1 MKQTI
6 NNLILKAATRAY
18 QKGDLPS
25 GELSEIEIEEPKS
38 DAHGDFS
45 TNIAMKMASVQKI
58 SPRKIAEVIIDQ
70 MDDPDR
76 IIKKTEIAGPG
87 FINFFLKASSWYPVL
102 RKIHDKG
109 SKYGSSNI
117 GNREK
122 IQVEFVSSNPTGPL
136 HIGHGRGAAV
146 GDSIGNILS
155 FCGYEIQKEYYIND
169 SGRQIYTLGRSV
181 YLRYKELIGQPI
193 SFPPECYQGDYI
205 REFAAFVKADKGSK
219 LLDMD
224 EENAISYCAKLM
236 AKKILSG
243 IHQDLNAFGVKFDN
257 WFSEQSLYDA
267 GRVDDII
274 NNFQQREIIYQK
286 DGALWFNTRKF
297 GDEKDRVVVKKNG
310 QTTYFASDIAY
321 HMDKY
326 HRGFDRVIDVW
337 GADHHGYIPR
347 VAAAIEASGKH
358 RNQFQVI
365 LVHLVNLLRGGE
377 PVAMSTRMGQFIT
390 LRNIIDEVGRD
401 AARFIFLTRHHESPL
416 DFDLEVAKKKTNEN
430 PVYYVQYVHARIASI
445 ARKGKDWGKIDVTW
459 DEQAVNRLR
468 TPEEI
473 QLMKAMAR
481 YPDVVQHSANSLE
494 PHHITYYLTHLAALF
509 HAYYNKHRVLTDNPI
524 LSHGRLYLVFAVKK
538 VIKSGLTL
546 LGVSAPEKM

>member
-18 QKGDLPS
+18 QKGNLPS

-38 DAHGDFS
+38 DVHGDFS

-70 MDDPDR
+70 LDDPDR

-297 GDEKDRVVVKKNG
+297 GDEKDRVVIKKNG
-310 QTTYFASDIAY
+310 HTTYFASDIAY

-326 HRGFDRVIDVW
+326 HRGFDRLIDVW

-365 LVHLVNLLRGGE
+365 LVHLVNLLRDGE

-390 LRNIIDEVGRD
+390 LRNIVDEVGRD

-445 ARKGKDWGKIDVTW
+445 ARKGKDRGKTDVTW
-459 DEQAVNRLR
+459 DEHAVNRLR

-494 PHHITYYLTHLAALF
+494 PHHITYYLTRLAALF
-509 HAYYNKHRVLTDNPI
+509 HAYYNKHRVLTDDPI

>member
-6 NNLILKAATRAY
+6 NNLILKAAALAH
-18 QKGDLPS
+18 QKGNLTS
-25 GELSEIEIEEPKS
+25 GGLSEVEIAEPKS

-58 SPRKIAEVIIDQ
+58 SPRKIAEVIIAQ
-70 MDDPDR
+70 IDDPDR
-76 IIKKTEIAGPG
+76 IIEKTEIAGPG
-87 FINFFLKASSWYPVL
+87 FINFFLKVSSWYPVL
-102 RKIHDKG
+102 RKIHDPD
-109 SKYGSSNI
+109 SKYGSSNV
-117 GNREK
+117 GNGEK

-155 FCGYEIQKEYYIND
+155 FCGYEVQKEYYIND
-169 SGRQIYTLGRSV
+169 SGRQIDTLGRSV
-181 YLRYKELIGQPI
+181 YLRYKELLGQSI
-193 SFPPECYQGDYI
+193 SFPQEYYQGDYI
-205 REFAAFVKADKGSK
+205 REFAVFLKADKGRK

-224 EENAISYCAKLM
+224 EGNAISYCANLA

-243 IHQDLNAFGVKFDN
+243 IRKDLSAFGVQFDN

-267 GRVDDII
+267 GKVDDII
-274 NNFQQREIIYQK
+274 KNFQQREIIYQK
-286 DGALWFNTRKF
+286 DDALWFNTHRF

-310 QTTYFASDIAY
+310 QMTYFASDIAY

-347 VAAAIEASGKH
+347 VEAAIEASGKH
-358 RNQFQVI
+358 RKQFQVI

-390 LRNIIDEVGRD
+390 LRDIIDEVGSD

-416 DFDLEVAKKKTNEN
+416 DFDLELAKKRTNEN
-430 PVYYVQYVHARIASI
+430 PVYYVQYVHARISSI
-445 ARKGKDWGKIDVTW
+445 ARKGKDRGKTDVTW
-459 DEQAVNRLR
+459 DEQAVNRL
-468 TPEEI
+468 TAPEEI
-473 QLMKAMAR
+473 QLIKAMDC
-481 YPDVVQHSANSLE
+481 YPDVVKQSANSLE

-509 HAYYNKHRVLTDNPI
+509 HAYYNKHRVLTDDPI